1 MLATVAAAG
10 VGLAVAAGAGCEDRD
25 ARPDAAELRSATPSS
40 QTFRRAVDAVL
51 PAVVYVEVEPTM
63 PRGRRALPFP
73 IPPGET
79 PPGDPG
85 IDAGSGVIFSSDGYI
100 LTSNHVV
107 RDAGRVRVTLHDRR
121 QFDARVLARDPST
134 DVAIVQIE
142 AEELPTASFGDSDG
156 LQTGDW
162 VLAVGSPLGLLFTA
176 TAGIVSATGRQVG
189 IIGTGGD
196 VGALEVAP
204 LEYFIQTDAAIN
216 PGNSGGPLIDL
227 GGRVVGVN
235 TAIVSPTGVFAGIG
249 FAVPIDLARSVARDL
264 IEFGEVRR
272 PFLGVVLEDVD
283 AADVDVYDL
292 PSMAGAEIVSVQPES
307 PAAEAGLEVGDVVVA
322 LDGEEIQNVGDL
334 QAALAGLE
342 PGTEAV
348 LDVIR
353 AGRRVRIPLEL
364 GLV

>member
-1 MLATVAAAG
+1 
-10 VGLAVAAGAGCEDRD
+10 
-25 ARPDAAELRSATPSS
+25 
-40 QTFRRAVDAVL
+40 
-51 PAVVYVEVEPTM
+51 
-63 PRGRRALPFP
+63 
-73 IPPGET
+73 
-79 PPGDPG
+79 
-85 IDAGSGVIFSSDGYI
+85 
-100 LTSNHVV
+100 
-107 RDAGRVRVTLHDRR
+107 
-121 QFDARVLARDPST
+121 
-134 DVAIVQIE
+134 
-142 AEELPTASFGDSDG
+142 
-156 LQTGDW
+156 
-162 VLAVGSPLGLLFTA
+162 
-176 TAGIVSATGRQVG
+176 GIVSATGRQVG

-249 FAVPIDLARSVARDL
+249 FAVPINLARSVARDL

-292 PSMAGAEIVSVQPES
+292 PSMAGAEIVSVRPES
-307 PAAEAGLEVGDVVVA
+307 PAEEAGLEVGDVVVA
-322 LDGEEIQNVGDL
+322 LDGEDVANVGDL

-348 LDVIR
+348 LDVYR
-353 AGRRVRIPLEL
+353 EGRRVRVPVEL
-364 GLV
+364 GLIRSGVTPEREPAPEPPGPARLGFGVSESEGRVVIAAVSPRSPALEAGLRPGQRVLAVNGRPARSLREFTAAVRAIDEEVVSVIVLDPELGRTIVNYRLRD